1 LHGFG
6 GATIN
11 SSDNILIMCLAQGGI
26 LLDITTPSN
35 DGDCLFWYQFI
46 NLSSSIHG
54 RPRWIQV
61 HHICFDYPL
70 AYLKYLK

>member
-1 LHGFG
+1 LDTFAWLWRCH
-6 GATIN
+6 TIN

-46 NLSSSIHG
+46 IKLNMG
-54 RPRWIQV
+54 AQ
-61 HHICFDYPL
+61 
-70 AYLKYLK
+70 K